1 MARAKIE
8 RYMTKTQTVV
18 TYCLIGSLTTI
29 YLLNLRAL
37 LEFRLSLSQTISLKV

>member
-37 LEFRLSLSQTISLKV
+37 LNPRQRLS